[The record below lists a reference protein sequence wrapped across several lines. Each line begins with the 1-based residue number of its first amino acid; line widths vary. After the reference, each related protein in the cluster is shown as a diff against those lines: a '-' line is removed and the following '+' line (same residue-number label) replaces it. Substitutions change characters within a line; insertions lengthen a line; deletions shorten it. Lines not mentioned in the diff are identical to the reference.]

1 MAVDARNLQLGS
13 VVRVRLDPVKG
24 REIGKERPC
33 IVHQRVVLPQG
44 TVTVLPLTTTAPP
57 KAYPFMAQLKKGA
70 GGLKKDSWVK
80 CQQVR
85 TVAVSRLTK
94 HVGDLKHTELAPVT
108 RALLFHLG
116 IGG

>member
-1 MAVDARNLQLGS
+1 MAVDARKLRLGS
-13 VVRVRLDPVKG
+13 VVWVRLDPVKG

-33 IVHQRVVLPQG
+33 IVHQRVVHPQG
-44 TVTVLPLTTTAPP
+44 TVTVLPLTMTAPP
-57 KAYPFMAQLKKGA
+57 QPYPFMAQLRKGA

-85 TVAVSRLTK
+85 TVAVSRLTR
-94 HVGDLKHTELAPVT
+94 HVGNLKPAELAPVT

-116 IGG
+116 VGS